1 MNKTKEDLLLHPLR
15 LRIILAVAKRE
26 VTAQQLAA
34 EMPDIPQA
42 TLYRNINTLVAAGIL
57 TVVRERR
64 VHNTTEKTYAL
75 PGKNLMLTVEDL
87 KNAQPEDYIRL
98 VAQYF
103 GLLLSY
109 FARYVQ
115 KGDVDIVRDNA
126 LFQMASVYL
135 SQKEALELG
144 EGVKALFAPYL
155 RNPPSPERQR
165 SIIGLI
171 SLPDVV
177 GTPEPDGPPKKPAEM
192 KATDPHN
199 ED

>member
-1 MNKTKEDLLLHPLR
+1 MNKIKEDLLLHPVR
-15 LRIILAVAKRE
+15 LRIILAVASRE

-42 TLYRNINTLVAAGIL
+42 TLYRNINTLVAGGIL
-57 TVVRERR
+57 VVIRERR
-64 VHNTTEKTYAL
+64 VHNTTEKTYSL
-75 PGKNLMLTVEDL
+75 PGQNLMLTVDDL

-115 KGDVDIVRDNA
+115 KGDVDVVRDNA

-144 EGVKALFAPYL
+144 EAIKTLFAPYL
-155 RNPPSPERQR
+155 NNPPSPDRQR

-177 GTPEPDGPPKKPAEM
+177 GAPGSSSSQKSTGDNTTIA
-192 KATDPHN
+192 H
-199 ED
+199 